1 MKWKMRLKIDI
12 YNKDFNFLWIPSG
25 MVFNEEIYSL
35 TLNFDNIKAA
45 KRYIEI
51 MFTILFNEMYNGNE
65 EIKTILNNNLKE
77 FIKSIPEEEPE
88 EYKHYVK
95 YLLDENNKS
104 MISLEPNAQLTIP
117 NLLFLTYKESQIY
130 NKAKPFINWKEI
142 KDLIINYCKDKIK
155 E

>member
-51 MFTILFNEMYNGNE
+51 MFTILFTEMYNGDE
-65 EIKTILNNNLKE
+65 VIKTILNNNLKE

-104 MISLEPNAQLTIP
+104 MISLEPNAQLTVP
-117 NLLFLTYKESQIY
+117 NFLFLTYKESQIY
-130 NKAKPFINWKEI
+130 NKAKLFINWKEI